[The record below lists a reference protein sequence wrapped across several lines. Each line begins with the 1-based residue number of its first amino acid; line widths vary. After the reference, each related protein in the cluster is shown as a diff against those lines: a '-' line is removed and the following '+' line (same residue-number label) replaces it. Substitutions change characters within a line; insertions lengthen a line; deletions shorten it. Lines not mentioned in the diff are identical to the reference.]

1 MLDIL
6 KKNADEL
13 CRLMPQLYP
22 LGQTLSS
29 AADVV
34 AAALF
39 RGNKILTCGNGGSAS
54 DASHLT
60 TEFVS
65 RFDRERRPYP
75 AISLCVHGGDLTA
88 IGNDYDFQ
96 DIFARQVAAFGK
108 PQDVLVVLSTSGKS
122 ENVRRALI
130 EAKSHGVIT
139 IALLGRGGGNC
150 AGIAD
155 FELLTPGVTT
165 ARIQELQQI
174 LIHSLCEMVEDSLE
188 LSRGNESQ

>member
-1 MLDIL
+1 LHHLSVWLWELLEHRVKLFDS
-6 KKNADEL
+6 KDE
-13 CRLMPQLYP
+13 R
-22 LGQTLSS
+22 
-29 AADVV
+29 
-34 AAALF
+34 
-39 RGNKILTCGNGGSAS
+39 
-54 DASHLT
+54 
-60 TEFVS
+60 
-65 RFDRERRPYP
+65 
-75 AISLCVHGGDLTA
+75 
-88 IGNDYDFQ
+88 
-96 DIFARQVAAFGK
+96 

-165 ARIQELQQI
+165 ARIQELQQV

-188 LSRGNESQ
+188 VSRGNESQ